1 MGVSAKYYKQ
11 GIGEKD
17 DSAKMNM
24 IIKKKKGERVYY
36 NIRNNQQKN
45 KIKSGKF
52 GYEEINNI
60 NSNSNNTN
68 K

>member
-1 MGVSAKYYKQ
+1 MSKCWDMGVSAKYYKQ

-36 NIRNNQQKN
+36 NIRNN
-45 KIKSGKF
+45 
-52 GYEEINNI
+52 
-60 NSNSNNTN
+60 
-68 K
+68 